1 MSHPPTGGQR
11 LQDRLF
17 PVPSAFLLL
26 LNWQQ
31 ERPSPILVGA
41 SGLREYWSATAA
53 PFAPYLGCLRPVTSP
68 SRTRLAGPCLHLP
81 RGPPRPFPS
90 CGSCAATASAT
101 TSPTCCW
108 PTSTPS
114 STISITTA
122 AWALPPVHPA
132 SATDPENHVGSQLLC
147 EFDPRCFLRG
157 HPLAD
162 RRPGH

>member
-68 SRTRLAGPCLHLP
+68 TRTRLAGPCLHVP
-81 RGPPRPFPS
+81 RGPPRPFR
-90 CGSCAATASAT
+90 ATDRVPQRLQPRPRRPVAGRPARRRR
-101 TSPTCCW
+101 PTQHRQPPGHCHR
-108 PTSTPS
+108 
-114 STISITTA
+114 SIR
-122 AWALPPVHPA
+122 LPPL
-132 SATDPENHVGSQLLC
+132 SLKTT
-147 EFDPRCFLRG
+147 
-157 HPLAD
+157 
-162 RRPGH
+162 